1 MSEMNTMPNYNPHIV
16 IAGIATI
23 DQQGMLHTF
32 PLSEETRLK
41 DIQDKDKYITIGD
54 KLILPAQFYQ
64 NVMPCNRQLFEDLI
78 NEQQAAM
85 SGDNI

>member
-1 MSEMNTMPNYNPHIV
+1 MSEMNRIPTYNPHVV
-16 IAGIATI
+16 IAGIATV
-23 DQQGMLHTF
+23 DQEGMLHMF
-32 PLSEETRLK
+32 PLVEETRLK
-41 DIQDKDKYITIGD
+41 DIKDKDKYITIGD

-64 NVMPCNRQLFEDLI
+64 NVMPCNKQLFEDFI